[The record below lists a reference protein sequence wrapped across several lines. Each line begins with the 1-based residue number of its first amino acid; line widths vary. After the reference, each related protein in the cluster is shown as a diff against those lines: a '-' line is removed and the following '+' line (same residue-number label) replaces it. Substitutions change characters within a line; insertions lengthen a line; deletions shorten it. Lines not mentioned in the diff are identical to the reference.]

1 MPQEEWASRD
11 GFRYRPVVHW
21 PLPEDAFGAEEGFVM
36 GADRNSSD
44 LRCLVRRIFPGA
56 NPLRRRTDYFEPAA
70 LLVVVLIAV
79 VTVVLA
85 ISIAQAELRGRLAE
99 VEREHAVKH
108 QVVAT
113 VITKVNDGDGVHR
126 SVAVRWGEP
135 PGERFAVIQL
145 PARAP
150 VADTV
155 PVWLD
160 QQGQLTEPPLTRAEA
175 TQAAG
180 VAGAGVLIGSALV
193 TTVALTGARLWVTHR
208 RLAAWAAEWE
218 KVGPQWR
225 NHAS

>member
-1 MPQEEWASRD
+1 
-11 GFRYRPVVHW
+11 
-21 PLPEDAFGAEEGFVM
+21 M
-36 GADRNSSD
+36 GAGRNSSD
-44 LRCLVRRIFPGA
+44 LRCLIRRIFPGA

-70 LLVVVLIAV
+70 LLVVALIAV
-79 VTVVLA
+79 ATVVVALFV
-85 ISIAQAELRGRLAE
+85 SQAEMRDRLGE
-99 VEREHAVKH
+99 VDREQAAKH

-113 VITKVNDGDGVHR
+113 VVAELGDGGGTAHR
-126 SVAVRWGEP
+126 PVAVRWGQP
-135 PGERFAVIQL
+135 PDERFAVIEL

-150 VADTV
+150 AAGTV

-160 QQGQLTEPPLTRAEA
+160 QQGQVTAPPLTRAEA

-180 VAGAGVLIGSALV
+180 MAGASVLFGSALL
-193 TTVALTGARLWVTHR
+193 TTVVLMGARLIVTRR

>member
-1 MPQEEWASRD
+1 
-11 GFRYRPVVHW
+11 
-21 PLPEDAFGAEEGFVM
+21 M
-36 GADRNSSD
+36 GAGRNSSD

-79 VTVVLA
+79 VTVALA
-85 ISIAQAELRGRLAE
+85 ITIAQAELRGRLVE
-99 VEREHAVKH
+99 VEREQAVKH
-108 QVVAT
+108 QVVAN
-113 VITKVNDGDGVHR
+113 VIAEVDGNDRTAHR
-126 SVAVRWGEP
+126 PVAVRWGEP
-135 PGERFAVIQL
+135 PDERVAVIQL

-150 VADTV
+150 VTDTV

-160 QQGQLTEPPLTRAEA
+160 QQGQLTAPPLTRAEA

-180 VAGAGVLIGSALV
+180 LAGAGVLIGSALV
-193 TTVALTGARLWVTHR
+193 TIVVLIGARLWVTRR

-225 NHAS
+225 KHAS

>member
-1 MPQEEWASRD
+1 MPAR
-11 GFRYRPVVHW
+11 
-21 PLPEDAFGAEEGFVM
+21 
-36 GADRNSSD
+36 RNSSD

-56 NPLRRRTDYFEPAA
+56 NPLRRRTDYFEPIA
-70 LLVVVLIAV
+70 LLAVVLIAV

-85 ISIAQAELRGRLAE
+85 ISMAQAELRSRLIE
-99 VEREHAVKH
+99 VEREQVGKH

-113 VITKVNDGDGVHR
+113 VVAEVDNATTAHR
-126 SVAVRWGEP
+126 AVAVRWGQP
-135 PGERFAVIQL
+135 PDEHFAVVNL

-150 VADTV
+150 ATGTV

-160 QQGQLTEPPLTRAEA
+160 QQGQLTAPPLTRAEA

-180 VAGAGVLIGSALV
+180 LAGAGVLIGSALV
-193 TTVALTGARLWVTHR
+193 TTVGLTGARLWVTRR